1 MKVMALE
8 STRAIEE
15 RPLALVDVEIPTP
28 APGEILIKVAAC
40 GVCHT
45 DLHTVEGDL
54 QLPALPLIPGHQVVG
69 RVVLNGAEASRY
81 AIGDRVGVTWF
92 FSSCGSCRFCQEGRQ
107 NLCENA
113 QFTGL
118 HRNGGY
124 AEYMVVP
131 ERSAFPV
138 PDSFSDAEA
147 TPLLCGGV
155 IGYRALR
162 LSGVKPG
169 QGLGLYG
176 FGNSAHIV
184 IQIAISMGC
193 RVAVFT
199 RSRNHQ
205 ELARELGAY
214 WVGAPGASPPD
225 PLEASIIF
233 APAGELVPTALKDL
247 AKGGTLTLAGIT
259 MTRIPGFDYD
269 LIYGERMVRS
279 VANTTP
285 EDAEELLKQA
295 DEAQVKTVV
304 ETFPLYQANEVL
316 RMMKESKLRAG
327 AALVME

>member
-1 MKVMALE
+1 MKGMALE
-8 STRAIEE
+8 ATRPIEE
-15 RPLALVDVEIPTP
+15 RPLAMVDVETPTP
-28 APGEILIKVAAC
+28 GEGEVLIQVAAC

-54 QLPALPLIPGHQVVG
+54 HLPMLPLIPGHQVVG
-69 RVVLNGAEASRY
+69 RVVRTGAETSRH

-92 FSSCGSCRFCQEGRQ
+92 FSSCGSCRFCLEGRQ
-107 NLCENA
+107 NLCEHA

-131 ERSAFPV
+131 EGSAFPV

-169 QGLGLYG
+169 QRLGLYG
-176 FGNSAHIV
+176 FGNSAHVV
-184 IQIAISMGC
+184 IQIAIAMGC
-193 RVAVFT
+193 NVAVFT

-214 WVGAPGASPPD
+214 WVGAAGEAPPA
-225 PLEASIIF
+225 PLDASIIF

-247 AKGGTLTLAGIT
+247 AKGGTVALAGIT

-269 LIYGERMVRS
+269 LIYGERMLRS

-295 DEAQVKTVV
+295 EAAHVKTVV
-304 ETFPLYQANEVL
+304 ETFPLDMANEVL
-316 RMMKESKLRAG
+316 LMMKESRLRAG